1 MSKID
6 RKAIK
11 KAIKEGTKRLYTQNL
26 AIKPGEK
33 ILIFTDRVNP
43 AERMSREQLEKRE
56 MLIDLV
62 QLMVDMAPPDVH
74 VIEVIFDATG
84 AHGKE
89 PSEALWMAAFGT
101 DVVKKIKQEGLWE
114 TLLAKSL
121 GPNESERIEKIILN
135 GDTQKLDAVIALSFF
150 STSHTKF
157 RELLTG
163 LIKVRYASM
172 PIFDYEMFATT
183 MTADWK
189 KVAERTEKIAR
200 LFRSAEETRIEAPN
214 GTDLIM
220 RIKDAPVYKDTGLLV
235 EPGSFG
241 NLPAGEVCLSPLP
254 GTTSGKLVLE
264 WAPTWRLSTPV
275 VLDVRQGEV
284 IGVLGQDPY
293 AKDLENFLEQD
304 PDYRNIAEL
313 GIGTNDKASRPDNI
327 LESEKILGSIHVA
340 LGDNSSFG
348 GNVRTSFHQDFVV
361 FHPTLTLLYPGG
373 EKKIVLDRGQLNDEC
388 TH

>member
-89 PSEALWMAAFGT
+89 PPETLWMAAFGT

-150 STSHTKF
+150 LNFNH
-157 RELLTG
+157 
-163 LIKVRYASM
+163 I
-172 PIFDYEMFATT
+172 IFDFTLVSNT
-183 MTADWK
+183 
-189 KVAERTEKIAR
+189 
-200 LFRSAEETRIEAPN
+200 IEPYS
-214 GTDLIM
+214 M
-220 RIKDAPVYKDTGLLV
+220 
-235 EPGSFG
+235 SFSSQ
-241 NLPAGEVCLSPLP
+241 PE
-254 GTTSGKLVLE
+254 SGK
-264 WAPTWRLSTPV
+264 R
-275 VLDVRQGEV
+275 
-284 IGVLGQDPY
+284 I
-293 AKDLENFLEQD
+293 
-304 PDYRNIAEL
+304 PDISSCRYRKNNCI
-313 GIGTNDKASRPDNI
+313 
-327 LESEKILGSIHVA
+327 
-340 LGDNSSFG
+340 
-348 GNVRTSFHQDFVV
+348 
-361 FHPTLTLLYPGG
+361 
-373 EKKIVLDRGQLNDEC
+373 
-388 TH
+388 